1 MLEDLMGFALGATD
15 RSEVEADRVDA
26 VTSLL
31 YGRIKNILEEKGQI
45 EPGRKLDILEKFFI
59 EENT

>member
-45 EPGRKLDILEKFFI
+45 EPGRKLDILEKFL
-59 EENT
+59 